1 MNSILKGL
9 LIFIG
14 GVAVGGGATY
24 FMVNSINEEKKDKEI
39 SDKVEAAVREYKAH
53 ELSKLNHD
61 IKENIKSAIIKD
73 EPEKVDDRQIDIFEY
88 TKKIRDA
95 GYSAYASSVKEP
107 DEAPDDVVLERHN
120 AFDDSKLINEDDI
133 SEDEEDEDEPGETAV
148 KKAPYLIS
156 PDQFQN
162 DYTDEYDKE
171 SLILFKDNILTDENF
186 AEVSFK
192 DAEKLLGGPKLF
204 TAFGSKGAKKDTVYI
219 RNELHHT
226 DYEIVRSP
234 RKYVTDVLHMEDE
247 DEE

>member
-24 FMVNSINEEKKDKEI
+24 FVVNSINEEKKDKEI
-39 SDKVEAAVREYKAH
+39 SDRVESAVREYKAH

-61 IKENIKSAIIKD
+61 IKENIKSAIIKE

-95 GYSAYASSVKEP
+95 GYSAYASGVKEP
-107 DEAPDDVVLERHN
+107 DEAPDDEVLERHN

-133 SEDEEDEDEPGETAV
+133 SEDEEDEPGETAV

-186 AEVSFK
+186 AEVSSK
-192 DAEKLLGGPKLF
+192 DAEKLL
-204 TAFGSKGAKKDTVYI
+204 
-219 RNELHHT
+219 HT